1 MSGIQLPLP
10 GVQVEL
16 NHPPSPVK
24 VVSVPDHERTPL
36 VPFSGFPDHPNVFQP
51 SWKPTLQLPILV
63 PILVPVVVLF
73 PGNALTP
80 GAADWAAVAVAAGEA
95 LTMMSSISSKPF
107 DPHKPGSIRSC
118 VAPLGISIETS
129 LVTQSVLPAIS
140 GCDG

>member
-1 MSGIQLPLP
+1 MSGIQLPPP

-36 VPFSGFPDHPNVFQP
+36 VPFSGDPDHPNVDQP
-51 SWKPTLQLPILV
+51 SAKLTDQLPILV
-63 PILVPVVVLF
+63 PVLALSA
-73 PGNALTP
+73 GNAAST
-80 GAADWAAVAVAAGEA
+80 GATNCAAVAAVAAGEA
-95 LTMMSSISSKPF
+95 LTIMSSISSKPF

-129 LVTQSVLPAIS
+129 LVTQSVLPAI
-140 GCDG
+140 